1 MLTDPPVD
9 IVEAHELPGLVASV
23 ETYVSPGR
31 LNTTSA
37 IAQPPAVPLNR
48 MWHRGRL
55 GPSLFAE
62 TPQRSGQWRDEFLK
76 TNLPSLGQGL
86 ISPSQGFEFWRWLAT
101 QNGMDEDGIQKR
113 SGLNREI
120 FNYLVQMGIR
130 CDLLFRLP
138 LWNADDSLKV
148 SSYLL
153 YWTDPGILHQLV
165 GLNEPLLVDW
175 SGRQTERER
184 QDRQLIRD
192 LSWEGFAVSTL
203 LRAGGTRTI
212 GKYWRAEDEP
222 KGEIDLILNWSQ
234 PREVWAIEITLGRR
248 KEVRAAFDRG
258 CGETEAS
265 RAMVLFPED
274 SGGLSLKGSQSVSIE
289 VEKLTLNQALAAV
302 MDGP

>member
-1 MLTDPPVD
+1 
-9 IVEAHELPGLVASV
+9 
-23 ETYVSPGR
+23 
-31 LNTTSA
+31 
-37 IAQPPAVPLNR
+37 
-48 MWHRGRL
+48 
-55 GPSLFAE
+55 
-62 TPQRSGQWRDEFLK
+62 
-76 TNLPSLGQGL
+76 
-86 ISPSQGFEFWRWLAT
+86 
-101 QNGMDEDGIQKR
+101 MDEDGIQKR